1 MQTRRN
7 ESAEFPPG
15 GWEVLAM
22 LVMRSRTRP
31 DEAYLI
37 ALKRAHEAL
46 ADMLQVTGMA
56 LPDAPRAVKLRRVIG
71 TQMGQLVGTVRA
83 ALKVIEES

>member
-1 MQTRRN
+1 
-7 ESAEFPPG
+7 
-15 GWEVLAM
+15 M
-22 LVMRSRTRP
+22 LVRRSRTRP

-56 LPDAPRAVKLRRVIG
+56 LHDAQRAVKLRRVIG

>member
-1 MQTRRN
+1 
-7 ESAEFPPG
+7 
-15 GWEVLAM
+15 M
-22 LVMRSRTRP
+22 LVRRSRTRP

-56 LPDAPRAVKLRRVIG
+56 LPDAQRAVKLRRVIG

>member
-1 MQTRRN
+1 MFVR
-7 ESAEFPPG
+7 
-15 GWEVLAM
+15 
-22 LVMRSRTRP
+22 RSRTRP

-46 ADMLQVTGMA
+46 ADMLQVTGRA
-56 LPDAPRAVKLRRVIG
+56 LPDAQRAAKLRRVIG